1 VAYTGA
7 LLKSVQAEESGYIP
21 RAKIAAHASGFSG
34 PEPMNAEKED
44 DGARL
49 VFLAN
54 CISGRNSNASA
65 AMA

>member
-1 VAYTGA
+1 
-7 LLKSVQAEESGYIP
+7 
-21 RAKIAAHASGFSG
+21 
-34 PEPMNAEKED
+34 MNAEKED